1 MLCGSAGSVEL
12 LIGCR
17 ILQGIAGGLLA
28 PMMQMMMARH
38 AGKHMARVIGIAA
51 MPVMVGQM
59 LGPSLGGLILTWL
72 SWQRTFFVN
81 TPDSSA
87 LRRASWDNGAGDF
100 FCSINWPTPRFRSR

>member
-1 MLCGSAGSVEL
+1 
-12 LIGCR
+12 
-17 ILQGIAGGLLA
+17 
-28 PMMQMMMARH
+28 MMQMMMARH